1 MEAPSSVELFDSEL
15 VVLVLVLVLEL
26 VLAVDVWSL
35 FDLELGEVFNGRGG

>member
-15 VVLVLVLVLEL
+15 VVLVLVLEL